1 MAPSFSN
8 RHQRPNHL
16 ISSIIIIILT
26 ILASSHLAAAAA
38 AADEKCSASSAQFS
52 CPNCGGI
59 AVSDCMSCDGYLFTD
74 YKYGLCYDR
83 KLFNGNAENGDSD
96 NHYPFLWYDIAGT
109 VVWFLT
115 AGIATACG
123 VGGGGIYVPMGI
135 LLLRFPPKPS
145 SGLSQASIFGASLGG
160 LLVNIRKCH
169 PDKFIR
175 DTKGAPSE
183 AHPGKIASYE
193 KDKGPAEIEEDRQIY
208 LDGGDGQRT
217 FYTRPVID
225 YNMALFLAPMEMA
238 GAVLGVIIQRLFP
251 NWLFLSFAAV
261 ILSFTS
267 YKTYKKFF
275 AAYRNDMEARE
286 EGKRLSIAETK
297 RAEAEE
303 SRGAEIEQSKHE
315 SANDAVVN
323 GDSEE
328 IQMTEMGTAQS
339 EDELETDKV
348 SSVEDDPKQL
358 EKRRQFLKD
367 DSRQYPREKLACLI
381 LLWAGL
387 TAITFLKGGKG
398 VDSVIGITCEDP
410 GFYIL
415 VAAQFLWTLGFA
427 AVFGWKNV
435 KSTQERLD
443 VDYPFNEAD
452 VLWDLKKLQFYS
464 FFTFVAGIVAGLIGI
479 GGGMVLGPL
488 MLVMGINPRVS
499 TATTATMILL
509 TSSSVAVMFVM
520 SGLVPWEYALYFF
533 CVCLVGAYIGKTRI
547 DSYVKRTGMA
557 SVLVGILAT
566 IIALATIG
574 CVVILLMSLAK
585 VDWCFDGF
593 KAFCT
598 VTAEEDQC
606 LTANRLL
613 SRPASAKDLFP
624 Y

>member
-1 MAPSFSN
+1 MTPFLSN
-8 RHQRPNHL
+8 RRQPLLLLLLFTLAILLTL
-16 ISSIIIIILT
+16 IPIVSGAES
-26 ILASSHLAAAAA
+26 
-38 AADEKCSASSAQFS
+38 KCSAAGQEFS

-59 AVSDCMSCDGYLFTD
+59 TVSDCMDCDGYLFVD
-74 YKYGLCYDR
+74 YKYQLCYDR
-83 KLFNGNAENGDSD
+83 KLFNGNADNGNSD
-96 NHYPFLWYDIAGT
+96 NHYPFLWFDIAGT
-109 VVWFLT
+109 FVWFIT

-160 LLVNIRKCH
+160 LLVNIRNRH
-169 PDKFIR
+169 PDKNIR
-175 DTKGAPSE
+175 DTKGAPSDVQE
-183 AHPGKIASYE
+183 GKIVPYE
-193 KDKGPAEIEEDRQIY
+193 NDKGPAEIEVDRQRY
-208 LDGGDGQRT
+208 LSGGDGDRK

-225 YNMALFLAPMEMA
+225 YDMALFLAPMEMA

-267 YKTYKKFF
+267 YKTFKKFF
-275 AAYRNDMEARE
+275 AAYKKDTLARE
-286 EGKRLSIAETK
+286 KTRRLSIAESTRELAQSQK
-297 RAEAEE
+297 KEGEN
-303 SRGAEIEQSKHE
+303 GAAGGDVEMTDTGGTATATDDDEQSAE
-315 SANDAVVN
+315 
-323 GDSEE
+323 
-328 IQMTEMGTAQS
+328 Q
-339 EDELETDKV
+339 
-348 SSVEDDPKQL
+348 DDPKEL
-358 EKRRQFLKD
+358 EKRREFLEH
-367 DSRQYPREKLACLI
+367 DSRQYPKEKLAYLI

-398 VDSVIGITCEDP
+398 VDSVIGITCEDA

-427 AVFGWKNV
+427 AVFGYKNV
-435 KSTQERLD
+435 KATQARLE
-443 VDYPFNEAD
+443 VNYPFNETD

-520 SGLVPWEYALYFF
+520 SGLVPWEYAVYFF
-533 CVCLVGAYIGKTRI
+533 CVCLCGAYVGKTRI
-547 DSYVKRTGMA
+547 DSYVKKTGMA
-557 SVLVGILAT
+557 SVLVGTLAT
-566 IIALATIG
+566 IIALATVG
-574 CVVILLMSLAK
+574 CIAILFMNLAK
-585 VDWCFDGF
+585 VDWCLDGF
-593 KAFCT
+593 NKFCT
-598 VTAEEDQC
+598 VTAEGDEC
-606 LTANRLL
+606 PAARFLL
-613 SRPASAKDLFP
+613 VAEKMFP